1 MKLTDRL
8 TEDCVIVDSQGAS
21 WREIVGE
28 MVDRLC
34 AVHGL
39 DERER
44 ILAAV
49 LERESKM
56 STGIGCGLAVPHA
69 KVDFLD
75 EMLIAACSV
84 KRGLEC
90 DAIDKQPVYLLFLII
105 SPSSTVGPHIRALS
119 AISRLLSDADIRK
132 TLIQAESAAAFY
144 AGLVAGEAK
153 YS

>member
-8 TEDCVIVDSQGAS
+8 TEDCVIVDCQKSS
-21 WREIVGE
+21 WREVVGE

-34 AVHGL
+34 TVHGL

-49 LERESKM
+49 LERESQM

-75 EMLIAACSV
+75 EMLIGACSV

-105 SPSSTVGPHIRALS
+105 SPSRTVGPHIRALS

-132 TLIQAESAAAFY
+132 NLIHADTAPEFY
-144 AGLVAGEAK
+144 AALLAGEAK
-153 YS
+153 YA